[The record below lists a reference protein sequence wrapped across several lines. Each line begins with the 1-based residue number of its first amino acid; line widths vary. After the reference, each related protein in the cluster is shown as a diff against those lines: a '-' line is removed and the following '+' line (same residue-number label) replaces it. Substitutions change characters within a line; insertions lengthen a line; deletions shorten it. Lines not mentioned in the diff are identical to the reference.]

1 MKKLAIWGWWQG
13 KNLGDN
19 WIRHVLEDQ
28 FPGAFF
34 IPTTE
39 KDFRPYGFVLCGGGG
54 LFVRN
59 MYAPWLPPVTT
70 PYGMIGIGA
79 EFPHADGLAA
89 RICEDACFFYARD
102 MYTLRCMNIFGRT
115 PSYDVTFL
123 APAASVAERDVAQ
136 ATLIWREPGVLLQ
149 SDDFCSYIGPYA
161 PKEDWKKNISCYF
174 PDIVE
179 DDFQY
184 QVDWN
189 PSGKIG
195 NPFVIISGRFH
206 GVIAAIQMG
215 IPCIGIDIC
224 PKIRAIMR
232 DAKLE
237 KYCLKIG
244 DVAKLPE
251 ILRDLSINYEKII
264 SLERVY
270 AENAMNNMRIIYRE
284 VKKIIDEVLY
294 G

>member
-1 MKKLAIWGWWQG
+1 
-13 KNLGDN
+13 
-19 WIRHVLEDQ
+19 
-28 FPGAFF
+28 
-34 IPTTE
+34 
-39 KDFRPYGFVLCGGGG
+39 
-54 LFVRN
+54 
-59 MYAPWLPPVTT
+59 
-70 PYGMIGIGA
+70 MIGIGA